1 MKARQE
7 DRKIQTSLSTL
18 SQGNAGSKR
27 ILLVVGIIFVAA
39 ALRAPFTSV
48 GPLLEMIRDDLGLS
62 NTLAGAITTLP
73 LLIFLRCCPHLLRSS
88 PAVLALPTC

>member
-73 LLIFLRCCPHLLRSS
+73 LLALRCCPHLLRSS